1 MVLLLAEDHL
11 NVRGEPEGS
20 FFFGPKPIADGRRAV
35 LSETPGLERPC
46 RADLGRNTGQERKTV
61 NPIIEKQDLSEN
73 VVRMVLA
80 APDIARKRRAG
91 QFVIL
96 KMDEKGERIPLT
108 IVDSDEKAGTLTII
122 FQVVG
127 KSTAALAA
135 MKVGEALTDLQGPL
149 GNPTEIENFGH
160 VVCIGGGVGV
170 GVVYPLAAALKKA
183 GNNVTSIIGARNK
196 PLLILEEEMK
206 KVSDRLIVATD
217 DGSYGF
223 HGFVSAV
230 LQNLIDAKE
239 KIDRVFAI
247 GPVPMM
253 RVLCNVTKPHGIPTV
268 VSLNSIMVDATG
280 MCGACRVSVGGK
292 TKFTCVD
299 GPEFDGHQVDFELL
313 ANRLRMYQTEEKKS
327 MEAYRCQCHGK

>member
-1 MVLLLAEDHL
+1 MVSAIHDE
-11 NVRGEPEGS
+11 EKKS
-20 FFFGPKPIADGRRAV
+20 
-35 LSETPGLERPC
+35 
-46 RADLGRNTGQERKTV
+46 V

-108 IVDSDEKAGTLTII
+108 IVDSDEKVGTITII

-127 KSTAALAA
+127 KSTAALACLKA
-135 MKVGEALTDLQGPL
+135 GDALMDLQGPL

-183 GNNVTSIIGARNK
+183 GNNVTSIIGSRTK
-196 PLLILEEEMK
+196 SLLILEEEMK

-239 KIDRVFAI
+239 KIDRVYAI

-313 ANRLRMYQTEEKKS
+313 ANRLRMYASQEKQS

>member
-1 MVLLLAEDHL
+1 M
-11 NVRGEPEGS
+11 
-20 FFFGPKPIADGRRAV
+20 
-35 LSETPGLERPC
+35 
-46 RADLGRNTGQERKTV
+46 

-80 APDIARKRRAG
+80 APEIARKRRAG
-91 QFVIL
+91 QFIIL
-96 KMDEKGERIPLT
+96 KIDEPGERIPLT
-108 IVDSDEKAGTLTII
+108 IVDSDVEAGTITII

-127 KSTAALAA
+127 KTTAALAA
-135 MKVGEALTDLQGPL
+135 MKAGDEISDVQGPL

-183 GNNVTSIIGARNK
+183 GNRVTSIIGARTQT
-196 PLLILEEEMK
+196 LLILEEEMR

-239 KIDRVFAI
+239 RIDRVFAI

-253 RVLCNVTKPHGIPTV
+253 RVLCDVTRPHGIPTV
-268 VSLNSIMVDATG
+268 VSLNPVMVDATG
-280 MCGACRVSVGGK
+280 MCGACRVAVAGK

-299 GPEFDGHQVDFELL
+299 GPEFDGHQVDFALL
-313 ANRLRMYQTEEKKS
+313 TSRLRMYQPQEKQS
-327 MEAYRCQCHGK
+327 MEAYRCKCHGK

>member
-1 MVLLLAEDHL
+1 M
-11 NVRGEPEGS
+11 
-20 FFFGPKPIADGRRAV
+20 
-35 LSETPGLERPC
+35 
-46 RADLGRNTGQERKTV
+46 

-80 APDIARKRRAG
+80 APEIARKRRAG
-91 QFVIL
+91 QFIIL
-96 KMDEKGERIPLT
+96 KIDEPGERIPLT
-108 IVDSDEKAGTLTII
+108 IVDSDVEAGTITII

-127 KSTAALAA
+127 KTTAALAA
-135 MKVGEALTDLQGPL
+135 MKAGDEISDVQGPL

-170 GVVYPLAAALKKA
+170 GVVYTLAAALKKA
-183 GNNVTSIIGARNK
+183 GNRVTSIIGARTQN
-196 PLLILEEEMK
+196 LLILEEEMR

-239 KIDRVFAI
+239 RIDRVFAI

-253 RVLCNVTKPHGIPTV
+253 RVLCDVTRPHGIPTV
-268 VSLNSIMVDATG
+268 VSLNPVMVDATG
-280 MCGACRVSVGGK
+280 MCGACRVAVAGK

-299 GPEFDGHQVDFELL
+299 GPEFDGHQVDFALL
-313 ANRLRMYQTEEKKS
+313 TSRLRMYQPQEKQS
-327 MEAYRCQCHGK
+327 MEAYRCKCHGK